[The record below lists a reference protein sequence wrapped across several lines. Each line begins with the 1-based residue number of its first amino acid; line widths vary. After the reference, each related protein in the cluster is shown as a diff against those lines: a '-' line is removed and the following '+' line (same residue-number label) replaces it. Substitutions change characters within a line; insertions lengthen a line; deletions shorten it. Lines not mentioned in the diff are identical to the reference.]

1 MSYTEPELPI
11 EKEYKNVVNDLKCDK
26 GRIKELQK
34 AGKIKFIEDPKSI
47 KDSERDLKNY
57 AKDWSS
63 LTKGRW
69 DEAPPMPPKL
79 PSDCSIM

>member
-1 MSYTEPELPI
+1 MSYTEPVLSIEL
-11 EKEYKNVVNDLKCDK
+11 EYKNTVNNNICDK
-26 GRIKELQK
+26 KKIRKLEE
-34 AGKIKFIEDPKSI
+34 AGKIKFLEDPKSM
-47 KDSERDLKNY
+47 KESERDLKKY

-79 PSDCSIM
+79 PSDCCIM

>member
-11 EKEYKNVVNDLKCDK
+11 EKEYKNVVKNLTCNRA
-26 GRIKELQK
+26 RIKKLRE
-34 AGKIKFIEDPKSI
+34 AGKIKFIADPKSI
-47 KDSERDLKNY
+47 KESERDLKKY